1 MRSMKKIL
9 ALLLCVLMLS
19 GVWGAAENAGAGDA
33 AAQFYPSPSLSDED
47 IPLDFETDPETL
59 TDEEVALLMAE
70 GVQAKGM
77 QEIFEKDRENQK
89 ELKESIN
96 VMVDRLKQNYDE
108 EMDTMAL
115 VSLLLSFAGIAAY
128 CRKTSEAIIDRFF
141 IEDTKEKNT
150 K

>member
-1 MRSMKKIL
+1 MRRT
-9 ALLLCVLMLS
+9 
-19 GVWGAAENAGAGDA
+19 ER
-33 AAQFYPSPSLSDED
+33 
-47 IPLDFETDPETL
+47 T
-59 TDEEVALLMAE
+59 
-70 GVQAKGM
+70 
-77 QEIFEKDRENQK
+77 RR
-89 ELKESIN
+89 KESIN